1 VKRGLSSFDRLLAH
15 RVGGPSSA
23 FAVALAGYIGLAWCG
38 DQLVSASSGL
48 ATFWPANGLLIA
60 LVLLLAPRLRPWVVA
75 AALPGELIIDAIQG
89 SPLGVALG
97 WGTVNVLE
105 VSLAAW
111 IILRLIGRDRP
122 LADTA
127 RDYAA
132 VGIASAAAPL
142 VCGFGGAAVSVASFG
157 GSYGSAWLDWWVGD
171 VTGIALLVALV
182 VSLVLPGE
190 PRTAR
195 QRFAAYGAIGLVVAA
210 GAAVFTL
217 TRQPLTVVTVPPL
230 VLVAVRFG
238 LRPTAI
244 ASVALAIV
252 ATIFTGHGLGPFSR
266 VPAGEGRVLVVQAY
280 VATTAFVAFV
290 VSATMSARRRTE
302 AALEHLATHDLL
314 TGLPNRRYLM
324 ERLDQT
330 AGRRD
335 RSVQGAAIA
344 YFDLDGLKEIND
356 TFGHATGD
364 AVLIEVGRRLRDAA
378 RSSDLVA
385 RIGGDEFAELLE
397 PVDDLDGAET
407 AVRRTVNLVEQPFT
421 LGEITL
427 RIGISAGTALIGN
440 SGELALTHADIQLYE
455 DKAHG
460 HPARVGAVQG

>member
-1 VKRGLSSFDRLLAH
+1 M
-15 RVGGPSSA
+15 GGPPLA
-23 FAVALAGYIGLAWCG
+23 FVLALAGYVGLAWCG

-48 ATFWPANGLLIA
+48 ATFWPANGLMIA
-60 LVLLLAPRLRPWVVA
+60 LVLLVAPRMRLCVVA
-75 AALPGELIIDAIQG
+75 AILPGEMIIDAIQG
-89 SPLGVALG
+89 NPVATSLG
-97 WGTVNVLE
+97 WGAVNVLE

-111 IILRLIGRDRP
+111 MILRLVGRDRQ

-127 RDYAA
+127 RHYVA
-132 VGIASAAAPL
+132 VGLAAAAAAL
-142 VCGFGGAAVSVASFG
+142 VCGLGGAAVSAASFG
-157 GSYGSAWLDWWVGD
+157 GSYWTAWLDWWVGD
-171 VTGIALLVALV
+171 VTGIVLLVALV
-182 VSLVLPGE
+182 FSLVLPGDL
-190 PRTAR
+190 RTAR
-195 QRFAAYGAIGLVVAA
+195 QRFAGYGAVGLVVAV
-210 GAAVFTL
+210 AAALFGS

-244 ASVALAIV
+244 ATVALAIV

-266 VPAGEGRVLVVQAY
+266 VPPGEGRVLVVQTY
-280 VATTAFVAFV
+280 IATAAFVAFA
-290 VSATMSARRRTE
+290 VSATMSARRRAE
-302 AALEHLATHDLL
+302 EELEHLATHDLL

-330 AGRRD
+330 ARRRD
-335 RSVQGAAIA
+335 RSSDAAAIA

-364 AVLIEVGRRLRDAA
+364 AVLIEVGRRLREAA

-397 PVDDLDGAET
+397 PVDGLHGAQA
-407 AVRRTVNLVEQPFT
+407 AVRAAVNVVEQPFT

-427 RIGISAGTALIGN
+427 PIGISAGTALIGH
-440 SGELALTHADIQLYE
+440 SGELALTRADIQLYA

-460 HPARVGAVQG
+460 HPEPLAAAQR